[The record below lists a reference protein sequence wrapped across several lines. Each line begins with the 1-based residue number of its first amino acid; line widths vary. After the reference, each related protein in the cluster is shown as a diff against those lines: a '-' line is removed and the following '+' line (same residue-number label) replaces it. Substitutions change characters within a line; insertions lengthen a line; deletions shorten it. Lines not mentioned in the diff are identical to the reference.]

1 MNFVNNHL
9 VFYIYISCT
18 YIILTPFP
26 FVAAHMTSI
35 SATKSNQPMRIED
48 EIKQS
53 TFKDS
58 LQKTQVNLLFTASWV
73 SQLTNEAL
81 KYHGLTP
88 QQFNILR
95 ILRGQYPKPAS
106 VKLLTARMIDKMS
119 NASRLVD
126 KLRDKNYVKRKVC
139 ASDRR
144 KVDIV
149 ITQLGLDTLQ
159 HAIQDLEARMSTA
172 MNLTEEEFVQ
182 LNDLLDKLRASGDA
196 DPGSV

>member
-1 MNFVNNHL
+1 M
-9 VFYIYISCT
+9 ISNP
-18 YIILTPFP
+18 IPKP
-26 FVAAHMTSI
+26 D
-35 SATKSNQPMRIED
+35 QPMRIED

-53 TFKDS
+53 AFKDS

-139 ASDRR
+139 PTDRR

-149 ITQLGLDTLQ
+149 ITQLGLDTL
-159 HAIQDLEARMSTA
+159 HSAIEDLEARMSTA
-172 MNLTEEEFVQ
+172 MNLSDEEFVM
-182 LNDLLDKLRASGDA
+182 LNELLDKLRASGDA
-196 DPGSV
+196 DPDAA